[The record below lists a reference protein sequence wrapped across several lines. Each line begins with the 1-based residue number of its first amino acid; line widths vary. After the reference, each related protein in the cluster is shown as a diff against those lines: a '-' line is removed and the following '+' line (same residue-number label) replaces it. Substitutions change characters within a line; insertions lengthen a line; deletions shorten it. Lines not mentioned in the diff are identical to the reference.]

1 MNAITLNGLIAW
13 LNAIGLYE
21 WQDII
26 FAQSVKAQY
35 GKGIQMEIKCQKCG
49 TYDDA
54 YILEVWQCPK
64 CNSLDY
70 KVIDDKE
77 YAFVYSD
84 CFI

>member
-1 MNAITLNGLIAW
+1 
-13 LNAIGLYE
+13 
-21 WQDII
+21 
-26 FAQSVKAQY
+26 
-35 GKGIQMEIKCQKCG
+35 MEIKCQKCD

-54 YILEVWQCPK
+54 YVLEVWQCPK

-77 YAFVYSD
+77 YILDYSD